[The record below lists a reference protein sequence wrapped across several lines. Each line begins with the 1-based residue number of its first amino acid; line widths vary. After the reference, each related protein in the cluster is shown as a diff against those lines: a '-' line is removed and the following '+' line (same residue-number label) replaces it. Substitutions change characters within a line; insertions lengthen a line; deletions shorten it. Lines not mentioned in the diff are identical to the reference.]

1 MTSKRKNYL
10 SLLKEFDEVK
20 IISSTKKIKN
30 KIIKI
35 KNYIFIL
42 YSKKNSMIKKKNQI
56 SKRAIWKKNFNRVLA
71 GRNLNRLQKS
81 SFIGQYN

>member
-1 MTSKRKNYL
+1 MTSKKKKL
-10 SLLKEFDEVK
+10 FKFIKEFDEVK

-42 YSKKNSMIKKKNQI
+42 YSKKNSMIKKDNQI
-56 SKRAIWKKNFNRVLA
+56 SKRAIWKKNFNRV
-71 GRNLNRLQKS
+71 
-81 SFIGQYN
+81 